1 MLNLR
6 AASHLSNLAFFSLT
20 SFVSKNARSSRHFV
34 PLEPRMFLFIH
45 LVRFKKMLNLRLDLA
60 SSTDSEFLKQRSL
73 LVPLHL

>member
-6 AASHLSNLAFFSLT
+6 AASHLSNLAFFHSLR
-20 SFVSKNARSSRHFV
+20 SFQ
-34 PLEPRMFLFIH
+34 
-45 LVRFKKMLNLRLDLA
+45 KMLDLRLDLA

>member
-6 AASHLSNLAFFSLT
+6 AASLLSNLACLFSFT
-20 SFVSKNARSSRHFV
+20 SFIQR
-34 PLEPRMFLFIH
+34 
-45 LVRFKKMLNLRLDLA
+45 KMLNLRSDIA